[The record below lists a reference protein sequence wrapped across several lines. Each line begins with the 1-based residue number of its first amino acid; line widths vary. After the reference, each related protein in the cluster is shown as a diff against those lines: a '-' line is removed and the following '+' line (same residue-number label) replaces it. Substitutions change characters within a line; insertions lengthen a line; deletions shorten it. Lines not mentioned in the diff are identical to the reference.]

1 MLTVDDLHPKAM
13 DLAEACFFAQKKSQL
28 EDAKMLF
35 QKAL

>member
-13 DLAEACFFAQKKSQL
+13 DLAEAGFLAQKKGQL
-28 EDAKMLF
+28 EEAKMLF